1 MFEKFGSFSPQQ
13 STILSKRVNFS
24 SDIWNN
30 FMNYHGSDLREEFNV
45 VKDID
50 NFLDLLGKM
59 LAYLPENRITST

>member
-1 MFEKFGSFSPQQ
+1 
-13 STILSKRVNFS
+13 
-24 SDIWNN
+24 
-30 FMNYHGSDLREEFNV
+30 MNYHGSDLREEFNV